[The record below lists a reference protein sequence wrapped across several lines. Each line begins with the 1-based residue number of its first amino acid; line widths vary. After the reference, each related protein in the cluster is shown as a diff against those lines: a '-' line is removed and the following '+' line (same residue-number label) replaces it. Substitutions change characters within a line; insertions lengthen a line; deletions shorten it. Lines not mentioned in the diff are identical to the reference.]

1 MQYRKLGSSD
11 LNVSVIGLGTNNFG
25 NPDRAD
31 APRRFGIS
39 DRAESAAVLNKC
51 LDVGINFIDTADI
64 YGDGR
69 SEVHIGEAIKTRRK
83 EAILATKVNIAELNG
98 ESIRDRINRKI
109 DESLAALQTDYV
121 DLYQFHFPSNDV
133 PQEEILGPMN
143 DLVTAGKVRYIG
155 ECNYAGWRH
164 AQADAVSENS
174 GWARMVSSQ
183 NYYNVFRRQV
193 ELELLPFCTAQN
205 VGFLPY
211 FPLAGGWL
219 TGKYKPTDV
228 PSTDS
233 RRMVT
238 QLQGDAAARVTL
250 NKLDAYAAERGHTI
264 LELAFSWLL
273 AHPAVSSVI
282 AGAMTPEQVE
292 ANSKA
297 GDWTMTDDERDEI
310 DAIVAWDGTSEEIEG
325 YGPGSSPA
333 VRRR

>member
-39 DRAESAAVLNKC
+39 DKAQSAAVVNKC
-51 LDVGINFIDTADI
+51 LDVGINFIDTANI

-69 SEVHIGEAIKTRRK
+69 SEEHIGEALGPRRK
-83 EAILATKVNIAELNG
+83 EAILATKFNVAQLNG
-98 ESIRDRINRKI
+98 ETIKDRVNRSV
-109 DESLAALQTDYV
+109 DASLKALQTDYI
-121 DLYQFHFPSNDV
+121 DLYQLHFPDFDL

-143 DLVTAGKVRYIG
+143 DLVVEGKVRYIG

-164 AQADAVSENS
+164 AHADAVAENN

-193 ELELLPFCTAQN
+193 ELELLPFCQAEN
-205 VGFLPY
+205 VGFLPF

-219 TGKYKPTDV
+219 TGKYKTSAVPTA
-228 PSTDS
+228 DS

-238 QLQGDAAARVTL
+238 TLQADAAARQTL
-250 NKLDAYAAERGHTI
+250 DKLEAFAAESGHTL

-282 AGAMTPEQVE
+282 AGAMTPDQVA
-292 ANSKA
+292 ANAVS
-297 GDWTMTDDERDEI
+297 GDWAMTDDQRDAI
-310 DAIVAWDGTSEEIEG
+310 DAIATWDGTAEEIEG
-325 YGPGSSPA
+325 FGPGSAA